1 MTDLVLE
8 PIAASDPRFRNALM
22 SASLPTD
29 DLDEDGRSFF
39 VLHDGAGD
47 PLGYSGLENCGTDLL
62 LRSMVVVPER
72 RGQGLGR
79 VLAGLTIAKADC
91 GADIYL
97 ATTTAAPFFRT
108 VGFETVNRADL
119 PSAILSTRQLSG
131 LCPASATIMKLTR
144 PPT

>member
-1 MTDLVLE
+1 MTDLVLG
-8 PIAASDPRFRNALM
+8 PIAASDPRFRNTLM

-39 VLHDGAGD
+39 VLHDGTGEA
-47 PLGYSGLENCGTDLL
+47 LGYSGLENCGADLL

-79 VLAGLTIAKADC
+79 ILAKLTVAKAGR
-91 GADIYL
+91 GADVYL

-108 VGFETVNRADL
+108 VGFETVSRADL
-119 PSAILSTRQLSG
+119 PSAVLSTRQLSG